1 MLVFSIFQQTW
12 GQEPIKKISSSL
24 RRQAQE
30 NSHHHCEFCGY
41 TSKNNR
47 LFFVDNNPLN
57 HSANNLSVVDPLCEA
72 WQNIGGLDADAG
84 HVVYLPEL
92 RPEDVNHLQRA
103 AVHALQSGDAVY
115 QEEAKA
121 VINWLGT
128 HKKEVERF
136 WGTSHPG
143 EFGEALLQ
151 VDKDQ
156 RPELQARWRHL
167 ALILNPKKLT
177 GKGIFAG
184 SKPESDTSSW
194 TVLYQKHLA
203 KDK

>member
-1 MLVFSIFQQTW
+1 MLVFSILQQTW
-12 GQEPIKKISSSL
+12 GQTPMKTAP
-24 RRQAQE
+24 QALHRLAHE

-57 HSANNLSVVDPLCEA
+57 HSANNLSVVDPLCDA
-72 WQNIGGLDADAG
+72 WQNIGTLDADAG
-84 HVVYLPEL
+84 HIVYLPEL

-103 AVHALQSGDAVY
+103 AIHALKSDDPIY

-151 VDKDQ
+151 VDKSL

-177 GKGIFAG
+177 SKGIFAG
-184 SKPESDTSSW
+184 TPPESNTASW
-194 TVLYQKHLA
+194 TDFYQKHLD